1 MRLTAKMPTQRLAR
15 LVPWIVAAVG
25 VVATIVILYPG
36 QYPFDSAYQLW
47 QARDGQFN
55 DLSPVAMTALWSLML
70 KVNANPASL
79 LCLNLAMFWSGLA
92 LCVVAISGMQL
103 VRAAL
108 LLALGMAPLTLV
120 EMAHLLTDAHMAAV
134 LMLATGLAAW
144 GLTKGGRGA
153 MLSCL
158 VLLVYAGL
166 VRHNALAAVL
176 PYSAVVAPAM
186 MPKRRRDWN
195 AVWLAAIALGVLSL
209 ATAFALD
216 RALTVQRMTVW
227 PTIAMWDLA
236 ALSVDRGAL
245 LLPSFTHGP
254 GLTVEE
260 LRKTG
265 AFNPT
270 STTLLFQRTSS
281 GMRDGLAAPFTPDQ
295 LLELRR
301 AWIDA
306 VRQNPDVYTRH
317 RLRTFWLLIGAHNGE
332 FQGVPYF
339 VDRVQYRDNPPLPTA
354 LAQGLQQTF
363 YTFAL
368 ELRSSWIFAALPYLV
383 LNVVALVI
391 GWTHR
396 DRPTARLAVAVS
408 GSALLYAAS
417 FLPLAPAADL
427 RYLTW
432 PIVAGPLALAFSL
445 SRFAGTKC
453 NDENADA
460 GSSSS
465 LQSAGTLARTA
476 APAQF

>member
-1 MRLTAKMPTQRLAR
+1 MHLTAKMPAQRLSR
-15 LVPWIVAAVG
+15 LTPWIVAAAG
-25 VVATIVILYPG
+25 ALATIVVLYPG

-47 QARDGQFN
+47 QARNGQFN
-55 DLSPVAMTALWSLML
+55 DQSPVALTALWSLML

-79 LCLNLAMFWSGLA
+79 LCLNLTMFWAGLT
-92 LCVVAISGMQL
+92 LCVVAFSEMLL

-108 LLALGMAPLTLV
+108 LLAFGMAPLTLV

-144 GLTKGGRGA
+144 GLTKGGRA
-153 MLSCL
+153 PMLACL
-158 VLLVYAGL
+158 VLLIYAGV

-176 PYSAVVAPAM
+176 PYSAVVAPSL
-186 MPKRRRDWN
+186 MPKRRRDSN
-195 AVWLAAIALGVLSL
+195 AVWFAAIALGALSF
-209 ATAFALD
+209 ATTFALD
-216 RALTVQRMTVW
+216 RALAVQRMTVW
-227 PTIAMWDLA
+227 PTIALWDLA
-236 ALSVDRGAL
+236 AVSVDSGTL

-260 LRKTG
+260 LRETG

-270 STTLLFQRTSS
+270 GNTFLFQRTYS
-281 GMRDGLAAPFTPDQ
+281 GMRDGLAEPFTPDQ
-295 LLELRR
+295 LSGLRR

-306 VRQNPDVYTRH
+306 VWQYPGVYARH
-317 RLRTFWLLIGAHNGE
+317 RLRTFWLLIESHDGE

-339 VDRVQYRDNPPLPTA
+339 VGGTQYRNNPPLPTA
-354 LAQGLQQTF
+354 LASGLQQTF
-363 YTFAL
+363 YTIAA

-383 LNVVALVI
+383 LSVVALVL

-432 PIVAGPLALAFSL
+432 PIVAGPLALALSL
-445 SRFAGTKC
+445 SKLVSTKRHGE
-453 NDENADA
+453 DSDA
-460 GSSSS
+460 GLSSSNI
-465 LQSAGTLARTA
+465 
-476 APAQF
+476 